1 MSYDFRFSFKE
12 RDISSLELQEIHE
25 IDDHIRKKLQV
36 SDSKTEVD
44 NRLKI
49 LSQIALKSPSVDD
62 RYQAQK
68 TIDILKKQMENN
80 TKKRL
85 YKNYI
90 LEAGP
95 VIEKIKA
102 YSPVQ
107 YYGCSISR
115 ECENYSLLVKEKRKF
130 AEIAEKYAQIE
141 FRKVQEV
148 LCDCESET
156 VVEDG
161 FLICKQCGIR
171 ETLRQENV
179 GFKDLSRIN
188 VAPKSNYDPKNNF
201 DSTILKY
208 QVKNNFPV
216 DASVYDLVK
225 SELALTGI
233 DYKNCS
239 KRDIYEILKRN
250 GLSKVFPGICI
261 IHFKLTGKK
270 PAEIGHLKEKIDA
283 LYYKIEKQHTK
294 TSASGKNNSLQ
305 VWFKLYKILLFL
317 GVKCKPD
324 DLLFCISEKSLE
336 DYENIWE
343 KILPCLK

>member
-12 RDISSLELQEIHE
+12 RDVSSLELQEIHE
-25 IDDHIRKKLQV
+25 IDDYIRKKLQV
-36 SDSKTEVD
+36 TDSKTEVD

-49 LSQIALKSPSVDD
+49 LSQIALKSPSTDD

-85 YKNYI
+85 YKNYV
-90 LEAGP
+90 LEAEP
-95 VIEKIKA
+95 IMEKIKT

-115 ECENYSLLVKEKRKF
+115 ECENYSLLVKEKKKF

-156 VVEDG
+156 ISEDG
-161 FLICKQCGIR
+161 FLICKSCGVK

-201 DSTILKY
+201 NSTILKY

-216 DASVYDLVK
+216 ESSIYELVK
-225 SELALTGI
+225 SELSLIGTE
-233 DYKNCS
+233 YKNCS

-250 GLSKVFPGICI
+250 GLSKIFPGISI

-283 LYYKIEKQHTK
+283 LYYKIEKQP
-294 TSASGKNNSLQ
+294 GKNNSLQ

-336 DYENIWE
+336 DYENVWE
-343 KILPCLK
+343 KILPGLK